1 MDPMFGLIQVSSSI
15 KIKRSDG
22 RIHLAKVVQLSPESK
37 SVGVEWNEHGEVKG
51 KEILL
56 DLVFELNN
64 ELRHNSSFKQL
75 TTAINQ
81 PVRPTAA
88 ISVPPSGLSSSR
100 LTLDIDS
107 LEREYNSRP
116 PPTLPPQLLQRIQ
129 QHPVSIQTTS
139 TPLPPPPLN
148 GTITGTTHSKTSG
161 APSSTNHTTTTTRSI
176 RRPTAQ
182 ASSSSTKIATPS
194 SPVPPPTPIVEQQ
207 PQLPI
212 SLPANNKSDRR
223 LSRLHVVQQSSS
235 SSASATTATATTTT
249 QNTAVSVAV
258 EPPTPSAGLHGPFGQ
273 MILDYRSTLNY
284 TPITN
289 SNMSQHKF
297 DQKDLRICVAV
308 RKRPLNKREIV
319 KKDNDVITI
328 PNKDHCL
335 VHVPKS
341 KVDLTKYLDNQTF
354 KFDYTFDERAS
365 NDLVY
370 RYTAAPLIDTIFNGG
385 NATVF
390 AYGQTGSGKTF
401 TMGGDVSSAKTDYSH
416 GIYAQTARD
425 IFHRLSLPQHRSS
438 VEIFVTFY
446 EIYCGK
452 VFDLLNNKK
461 RLRVLEDQKGL
472 VQVCDRKEQQVKS
485 VQDVLNIIQH
495 GMSIRTS
502 GTTAANSNS
511 SRSHAIL
518 QIILKTS
525 TPISVHTNVSA
536 SSSSS
541 SSSRN
546 NNHNNPAVPRRIV
559 KEVGKMSLIDLAGSE
574 RGKDTASG
582 DRLQRM
588 EGSEINK
595 SLLALKECIRALGRG
610 DGSHVPFRGSTL
622 TKVLRDSFIGDK
634 SKVCMIAM
642 VSPTHSDVEN
652 TMNTLR
658 YADRVKE
665 LRASDNG
672 GSVSNEDDET
682 KMDHES
688 KASSIDYDKE
698 NKPRHRRH
706 HHHHYPQHRDGSASS
721 NDSISSSSNDDLNA
735 YDDNDEQDEALAS
748 YAAQVEHL
756 QEYEEALFDACQEI
770 LTNKEPILTRELR
783 TVVKQAQ
790 DTVDYDQEKFVNDM
804 RANLL
809 QRQQLL
815 DELQTRLQAFA
826 DCLQQEEQ
834 VAAAQRTKQ
843 HQSTGSVY

>member
-1 MDPMFGLIQVSSSI
+1 MDSLFGSIQASSSI

-22 RIHLAKVVQLSPESK
+22 RVHLAKVVQLSAESK

-64 ELRHNSSFKQL
+64 ELRPNLSLQQSS
-75 TTAINQ
+75 TVVNQ
-81 PVRPTAA
+81 RVRPTAA
-88 ISVPPSGLSSSR
+88 IPVTSTGLSSSR

-139 TPLPPPPLN
+139 TPLPPASLN
-148 GTITGTTHSKTSG
+148 GTITATAQPKTNDT
-161 APSSTNHTTTTTRSI
+161 SSNSNSTVAMRAI
-176 RRPTAQ
+176 RRPAVQTNLSSVKSST
-182 ASSSSTKIATPS
+182 SSSSSSSHVPSTTP
-194 SPVPPPTPIVEQQ
+194 TVEQSQ
-207 PQLPI
+207 QQFQIPLPV
-212 SLPANNKSDRR
+212 NNKSERR
-223 LSRLHVVQQSSS
+223 LSRLPVVQQS
-235 SSASATTATATTTT
+235 TTLTP
-249 QNTAVSVAV
+249 VPD
-258 EPPTPSAGLHGPFGQ
+258 PPPSIGLHGPFGQ
-273 MILDYRSTLNY
+273 MILDYRSTVNY
-284 TPITN
+284 IPITN
-289 SNMSQHKF
+289 SNMKEYQF
-297 DQKDLRICVAV
+297 NQKDLRICVAV
-308 RKRPLNKREIV
+308 RKRPLNKREIA

-401 TMGGDVSSAKTDYSH
+401 TMGGDLSSAKTDYSH

-425 IFHRLSLPQHRSS
+425 IFQRLSLPQYRSS
-438 VEIFVTFY
+438 IEIFVTFY

-485 VQDVLNIIQH
+485 VQDVLNIIQN

-511 SRSHAIL
+511 SRSHAVL

-525 TPISVHTNVSA
+525 SPLTAQSNVST
-536 SSSSS
+536 

-546 NNHNNPAVPRRIV
+546 NNHNNPAVPRRLM

-610 DGSHVPFRGSTL
+610 DGCHVPFRGSTL
-622 TKVLRDSFIGDK
+622 TKVLRDSFISDK

-665 LRASDNG
+665 LRSGDNDG
-672 GSVSNEDDET
+672 MNSNEDDEIKSNRLST
-682 KMDHES
+682 KVLPHDEH
-688 KASSIDYDKE
+688 K
-698 NKPRHRRH
+698 RRH
-706 HHHHYPQHRDGSASS
+706 HCRHDGSASS
-721 NDSISSSSNDDLNA
+721 NESTSSSSNDLR
-735 YDDNDEQDEALAS
+735 DDDEYGDDDDEEQNEALAS

-756 QEYEEALFDACQEI
+756 QEYEEALFDTCQDV
-770 LTNKEPILTRELR
+770 LTNKEPVLTRQLHGI
-783 TVVKQAQ
+783 VKRAQ
-790 DTVDYDQEKFVNDM
+790 DTVDYDQEKFVNDL

-809 QRQQLL
+809 ERQQVL
-815 DELQTRLQAFA
+815 DELQTRLQAFS

-834 VAAAQRTKQ
+834 VAAQQRVKQ
-843 HQSTGSVY
+843 QHHQSNGNRF

>member
-1 MDPMFGLIQVSSSI
+1 
-15 KIKRSDG
+15 
-22 RIHLAKVVQLSPESK
+22 
-37 SVGVEWNEHGEVKG
+37 
-51 KEILL
+51 
-56 DLVFELNN
+56 
-64 ELRHNSSFKQL
+64 
-75 TTAINQ
+75 
-81 PVRPTAA
+81 
-88 ISVPPSGLSSSR
+88 
-100 LTLDIDS
+100 
-107 LEREYNSRP
+107 
-116 PPTLPPQLLQRIQ
+116 
-129 QHPVSIQTTS
+129 
-139 TPLPPPPLN
+139 
-148 GTITGTTHSKTSG
+148 
-161 APSSTNHTTTTTRSI
+161 
-176 RRPTAQ
+176 
-182 ASSSSTKIATPS
+182 
-194 SPVPPPTPIVEQQ
+194 
-207 PQLPI
+207 
-212 SLPANNKSDRR
+212 
-223 LSRLHVVQQSSS
+223 
-235 SSASATTATATTTT
+235 
-249 QNTAVSVAV
+249 
-258 EPPTPSAGLHGPFGQ
+258 
-273 MILDYRSTLNY
+273 
-284 TPITN
+284 
-289 SNMSQHKF
+289 
-297 DQKDLRICVAV
+297 
-308 RKRPLNKREIV
+308 
-319 KKDNDVITI
+319 
-328 PNKDHCL
+328 
-335 VHVPKS
+335 
-341 KVDLTKYLDNQTF
+341 
-354 KFDYTFDERAS
+354 
-365 NDLVY
+365 
-370 RYTAAPLIDTIFNGG
+370 
-385 NATVF
+385 
-390 AYGQTGSGKTF
+390 
-401 TMGGDVSSAKTDYSH
+401 MGGDLSLAKTDYSH

-425 IFHRLSLPQHRSS
+425 IFHRLSLPQYRSS

-461 RLRVLEDQKGL
+461 RLRVLEDQKNL

-525 TPISVHTNVSA
+525 TPISIHSNI
-536 SSSSS
+536 SSSS
-541 SSSRN
+541 SSSRH
-546 NNHNNPAVPRRIV
+546 NNHNNPAAPRRIV

-672 GSVSNEDDET
+672 GSASNEDDEI
-682 KMDHES
+682 KINGVS
-688 KASSIDYDKE
+688 KVLPIDDDKE
-698 NKPRHRRH
+698 NKRRH
-706 HHHHYPQHRDGSASS
+706 HHHYSHHRDGSASS
-721 NDSISSSSNDDLNA
+721 NDSTSSSSNDD
-735 YDDNDEQDEALAS
+735 YDDDEQDEALAS

-756 QEYEEALFDACQEI
+756 QEYEEALFDTCQEI
-770 LTNKEPILTRELR
+770 LTNKEPILTRQLR
-783 TVVKQAQ
+783 TIVKQAQ

-834 VAAAQRTKQ
+834 VAAQQRIKQ
-843 HQSTGSVY
+843 HRPNGNMY

>member
-1 MDPMFGLIQVSSSI
+1 MSVATDSLFGLIQISSSI

-22 RIHLAKVVQLSPESK
+22 RIHLAKVVQLSSESK
-37 SVGVEWNEHGEVKG
+37 SVGVEWNEQGEVKG

-64 ELRHNSSFKQL
+64 ELRPNTSLKQSI
-75 TTAINQ
+75 TNVNQ
-81 PVRPTAA
+81 QVRPTAA
-88 ISVPPSGLSSSR
+88 IPVPSNGLSSSR

-116 PPTLPPQLLQRIQ
+116 PPVLPPQLLQRIQ

-148 GTITGTTHSKTSG
+148 GTIAGTTHSKASCLPSG
-161 APSSTNHTTTTTRSI
+161 TNNTTAARSI
-176 RRPTAQ
+176 RRPTTQ
-182 ASSSSTKIATPS
+182 INSSSTKTVTPS
-194 SPVPPPTPIVEQQ
+194 SPVPPPTPTVEQPQQQ
-207 PQLPI
+207 PQLQIPV
-212 SLPANNKSDRR
+212 PVNNKNERR
-223 LSRLHVVQQSSS
+223 LSRLHVVQQTS
-235 SSASATTATATTTT
+235 TTTT
-249 QNTAVSVAV
+249 THNTVVS
-258 EPPTPSAGLHGPFGQ
+258 EPPPSIGLHGPFGQ
-273 MILDYRSTLNY
+273 MILDYRSTLTY

-289 SNMSQHKF
+289 SNMNQHKF
-297 DQKDLRICVAV
+297 DQKDLRICVAI
-308 RKRPLNKREIV
+308 RKRPLNKREIA

-341 KVDLTKYLDNQTF
+341 KVDLTKFLDNQTF

-370 RYTAAPLIDTIFNGG
+370 RYTASPLIDTIFNGG

-401 TMGGDVSSAKTDYSH
+401 TMGGDVSSAKVDYSH

-425 IFHRLSLPQHRSS
+425 IFHRLSLPQYRSS
-438 VEIFVTFY
+438 IEIFVTFY

-511 SRSHAIL
+511 SRSHAVL

-525 TPISVHTNVSA
+525 TPISIHSNV
-536 SSSSS
+536 SSSSSTS

-546 NNHNNPAVPRRIV
+546 NNHNNPAVPRRVI

-610 DGSHVPFRGSTL
+610 DGTHVPFRGSTL

-665 LRASDNG
+665 LRASDSPG
-672 GSVSNEDDET
+672 TPSNEDDEIQ
-682 KMDHES
+682 MDHVS
-688 KASSIDYDKE
+688 KALPIDDNKE
-698 NKPRHRRH
+698 NKRRH
-706 HHHHYPQHRDGSASS
+706 HHQHHHYPHHRDGSASS
-721 NDSISSSSNDDLNA
+721 NDSTSSSSNDGQNNF
-735 YDDNDEQDEALAS
+735 DDDDDDEQDEALAS

-756 QEYEEALFDACQEI
+756 QEYEEALFDTCQEI
-770 LTNKEPILTRELR
+770 LTHKEPILTRQLR
-783 TVVKQAQ
+783 TIIKQAQ

-809 QRQQLL
+809 QRQQILN
-815 DELQTRLQAFA
+815 ELQTRLQAFS

-834 VAAAQRTKQ
+834 VAAEQRNKQ
-843 HQSTGSVY
+843 HQSNSNIY

>member
-1 MDPMFGLIQVSSSI
+1 MSATVDPLFGLIQVSSSI

-22 RIHLAKVVQLSPESK
+22 RIHLAKVVQLSSESK

-64 ELRHNSSFKQL
+64 ELRPNTTFKQPASL
-75 TTAINQ
+75 VNQ
-81 PVRPTAA
+81 HVRPTAA
-88 ISVPPSGLSSSR
+88 VPMPANGLSSSR
-100 LTLDIDS
+100 LTLDIDT

-116 PPTLPPQLLQRIQ
+116 PPTLPPQLLQKIQ

-148 GTITGTTHSKTSG
+148 GSVTATTAHQKTSY
-161 APSSTNHTTTTTRSI
+161 APSGTNNTAAVRSI

-182 ASSSSTKIATPS
+182 TNSSSSKITTSSSS
-194 SPVPPPTPIVEQQ
+194 SPVPPPTPTIEQQ
-207 PQLPI
+207 VQQPLQIPP
-212 SLPANNKSDRR
+212 PANNKVERR

-235 SSASATTATATTTT
+235 I
-249 QNTAVSVAV
+249 NTHNTVVSTVP
-258 EPPTPSAGLHGPFGQ
+258 EPSPSIGLHGPFGQ
-273 MILDYRSTLNY
+273 MILDYRSTLTY
-284 TPITN
+284 SPMTN
-289 SNMSQHKF
+289 SNLHHEIN
-297 DQKDLRICVAV
+297 QKDLRICVAI
-308 RKRPLNKREIV
+308 RKRPLNKRELA

-328 PNKDHCL
+328 PNRDHCL
-335 VHVPKS
+335 VHVPKT

-354 KFDYTFDERAS
+354 KFDYTFDEKAS
-365 NDLVY
+365 TELVY
-370 RYTAAPLIDTIFNGG
+370 HYTAAPLIETIFNGG

-401 TMGGDVSSAKTDYSH
+401 TMGGDLSSAKTDYSH

-425 IFHRLSLPQHRSS
+425 IFHRLSQPQYRSS
-438 VEIFVTFY
+438 IEIFVTFY

-511 SRSHAIL
+511 SRSHAVL
-518 QIILKTS
+518 QIILKS
-525 TPISVHTNVSA
+525 TVPISSHSNVS

-541 SSSRN
+541 SSSRY
-546 NNHNNPAVPRRIV
+546 NNHNNPAVPRRLM

-665 LRASDNG
+665 LRAGDNDG
-672 GSVSNEDDET
+672 IISNEDDYI
-682 KMDHES
+682 KMDGIS
-688 KASSIDYDKE
+688 KALPTDEDKE
-698 NKPRHRRH
+698 NKRRH
-706 HHHHYPQHRDGSASS
+706 HHQHQHYPHHHDGSASS
-721 NDSISSSSNDDLNA
+721 TESTSSSSN
-735 YDDNDEQDEALAS
+735 YDDDEQDEALAS
-748 YAAQVEHL
+748 YAVQVEHL
-756 QEYEEALFDACQEI
+756 QEYEEVLFDSCQDV
-770 LTNKEPILTRELR
+770 LTNKEPILTKQLR
-783 TVVKQAQ
+783 AIVKQAQ

-809 QRQQLL
+809 QRQQILN
-815 DELQTRLQAFA
+815 ELQTRLQAFA

-834 VAAAQRTKQ
+834 VAAAQRVKKQ
-843 HQSTGSVY
+843 QSNGTMH

>member
-1 MDPMFGLIQVSSSI
+1 MSTTVDPLFGLIQVSSSI

-64 ELRHNSSFKQL
+64 ELRPNTIFKQP
-75 TTAINQ
+75 TSVVNQ
-81 PVRPTAA
+81 HIRPTAA
-88 ISVPPSGLSSSR
+88 VPMPSNGLSSSR
-100 LTLDIDS
+100 LTLDIDT

-116 PPTLPPQLLQRIQ
+116 PPTLPPQLLQKIQ

-148 GTITGTTHSKTSG
+148 GSVTATTAHQKISY
-161 APSSTNHTTTTTRSI
+161 APSGTNNTAAIRSI

-182 ASSSSTKIATPS
+182 TNSSSSKIAASSSPI
-194 SPVPPPTPIVEQQ
+194 PPPTPIVEQQ
-207 PQLPI
+207 LQIPP
-212 SLPANNKSDRR
+212 PANNKAERR

-235 SSASATTATATTTT
+235 I
-249 QNTAVSVAV
+249 NTHNIAVSTVS
-258 EPPTPSAGLHGPFGQ
+258 EPPPSIGLHGPFGQ
-273 MILDYRSTLNY
+273 MILDYRSTLTY
-284 TPITN
+284 SPMTN
-289 SNMSQHKF
+289 SNLNHHEIN
-297 DQKDLRICVAV
+297 QKDLRICVAV
-308 RKRPLNKREIV
+308 RKRPLNKRELA

-328 PNKDHCL
+328 PNRDHCL

-354 KFDYTFDERAS
+354 KFDYTFDEKTS
-365 NDLVY
+365 TELVY
-370 RYTAAPLIDTIFNGG
+370 HYTAAPLIDTIFNGG

-401 TMGGDVSSAKTDYSH
+401 TMGGDLSSAKIDYSH

-425 IFHRLSLPQHRSS
+425 IFHRLSQPQYRSS
-438 VEIFVTFY
+438 IEIFVTFY

-511 SRSHAIL
+511 SRSHAVL
-518 QIILKTS
+518 QIILKS
-525 TPISVHTNVSA
+525 TAPISSHSNV
-536 SSSSS
+536 SSS
-541 SSSRN
+541 SSSRY
-546 NNHNNPAVPRRIV
+546 NNHNNPAVPRRLM

-665 LRASDNG
+665 LRAGDNDDIA
-672 GSVSNEDDET
+672 SNEDDDI
-682 KMDHES
+682 KMDGIS
-688 KASSIDYDKE
+688 KALPIDEDKE
-698 NKPRHRRH
+698 NKRRH
-706 HHHHYPQHRDGSASS
+706 HHHHQHQHYPHHHDGSASS
-721 NDSISSSSNDDLNA
+721 AESTSSSSN
-735 YDDNDEQDEALAS
+735 YDDDEQDEALAS

-756 QEYEEALFDACQEI
+756 QEYEEALFDSCQDI
-770 LTNKEPILTRELR
+770 LTNKEPILTKQLR
-783 TVVKQAQ
+783 TIVKQAQ
-790 DTVDYDQEKFVNDM
+790 DTVDYDQEKFVNDI
-804 RANLL
+804 RTNLL
-809 QRQQLL
+809 QRQQILN
-815 DELQTRLQAFA
+815 ELQTRLQSFA

-834 VAAAQRTKQ
+834 VAAAQRVKKQ
-843 HQSTGSVY
+843 QSNSIIR

>member
-1 MDPMFGLIQVSSSI
+1 MDPLFGLIQVSSSI

-22 RIHLAKVVQLSPESK
+22 RVHLAKVVQLSPESK
-37 SVGVEWNEHGEVKG
+37 SVGVEWNEQGEVKG

-56 DLVFELNN
+56 DLVFELNG
-64 ELRHNSSFKQL
+64 EFKPNTLSKQ
-75 TTAINQ
+75 TTITNVNQ
-81 PVRPTAA
+81 VVRPTAA
-88 ISVPPSGLSSSR
+88 IPVPTSGLSSSR

-116 PPTLPPQLLQRIQ
+116 PPTLPPQLLQKMQ
-129 QHPVSIQTTS
+129 QQPQNPVSIQTTS

-148 GTITGTTHSKTSG
+148 GTITATAQPKTN
-161 APSSTNHTTTTTRSI
+161 SSITARSI
-176 RRPTAQ
+176 RRPVIPQTNTSVAK
-182 ASSSSTKIATPS
+182 TKTPS
-194 SPVPPPTPIVEQQ
+194 SPVPPPTPTIEQ
-207 PQLPI
+207 PQAQFQIPLPT
-212 SLPANNKSDRR
+212 NNKTERR

-235 SSASATTATATTTT
+235 TTTT
-249 QNTAVSVAV
+249 SSNTANCATVYD
-258 EPPTPSAGLHGPFGQ
+258 PPPSIGLHGPFGQ
-273 MILDYRSTLNY
+273 MILDHRSTISY
-284 TPITN
+284 TPITS
-289 SNMSQHKF
+289 SNMNQQQF
-297 DQKDLRICVAV
+297 EQKDLRICVAV
-308 RKRPLNKREIV
+308 RKRPLNKREIA

-328 PNKDHCL
+328 PNKNHCL

-365 NDLVY
+365 NDLIY

-401 TMGGDVSSAKTDYSH
+401 TMGGDLSSAKTDYSH

-425 IFHRLSLPQHRSS
+425 IFQRLALPQYRTS

-511 SRSHAIL
+511 SRSHAVL

-525 TPISVHTNVSA
+525 TPLSVHSNAPSSA
-536 SSSSS
+536 VSSS

-546 NNHNNPAVPRRIV
+546 ANHNNPAVPRRLV

-582 DRLQRM
+582 DRVQRM

-665 LRASDNG
+665 LRASHNDAN
-672 GSVSNEDDET
+672 SSNEDDEI
-682 KMDHES
+682 K
-688 KASSIDYDKE
+688 IDTNLPIDDNKE
-698 NKPRHRRH
+698 NKRRH
-706 HHHHYPQHRDGSASS
+706 HHPHHYANNRDGSASS
-721 NDSISSSSNDDLNA
+721 NDSTSSSSNEIQGD
-735 YDDNDEQDEALAS
+735 YDDDEQDEALAS

-756 QEYEEALFDACQEI
+756 QEYEEALFDVCQEV
-770 LTNKEPILTRELR
+770 LTNKEPILTRQLR
-783 TVVKQAQ
+783 AIVKQAQ

-804 RANLL
+804 RTNLN
-809 QRQQLL
+809 QRQELL
-815 DELQTRLQAFA
+815 NELQTRLQAFA

-834 VAAAQRTKQ
+834 VAAQQRVKQ
-843 HQSTGSVY
+843 HQPHDHIY

>member
-1 MDPMFGLIQVSSSI
+1 MSSAVDPLFGLIQISSSI

-22 RIHLAKVVQLSPESK
+22 RIHLAKVVQLSSESK

-64 ELRHNSSFKQL
+64 ELRPNTTFKQP
-75 TTAINQ
+75 TSVINQ
-81 PVRPTAA
+81 QIRPTAA
-88 ISVPPSGLSSSR
+88 IPMPSNGLSSSR
-100 LTLDIDS
+100 LTLDIDT

-116 PPTLPPQLLQRIQ
+116 PPTLPPQLLQRMQ

-139 TPLPPPPLN
+139 TPLPPPSFN
-148 GTITGTTHSKTSG
+148 GSVSATTAHQKTSY
-161 APSSTNHTTTTTRSI
+161 APSGTSNTGAVRSI

-182 ASSSSTKIATPS
+182 TNSSSSKISS

-207 PQLPI
+207 IQPQLQIP
-212 SLPANNKSDRR
+212 LPANNKIERR

-235 SSASATTATATTTT
+235 INAH
-249 QNTAVSVAV
+249 NTAVSVV
-258 EPPTPSAGLHGPFGQ
+258 PEPTSFIGLHGPFGQ
-273 MILDYRSTLNY
+273 MILDYRSTLTY
-284 TPITN
+284 SPMTN
-289 SNMSQHKF
+289 SNLHHYEF
-297 DQKDLRICVAV
+297 NQKDLRICVAV
-308 RKRPLNKREIV
+308 RKRPLNKRELA

-328 PNKDHCL
+328 PNRDHCL

-354 KFDYTFDERAS
+354 KFDYTFDEKAS
-365 NDLVY
+365 TELVY
-370 RYTAAPLIDTIFNGG
+370 HYTAAPLIDTIFNGG

-401 TMGGDVSSAKTDYSH
+401 TMGGDLSSAKTDYSH
-416 GIYAQTARD
+416 GVYAQTARD
-425 IFHRLSLPQHRSS
+425 IFHRLSQPQYRSS
-438 VEIFVTFY
+438 IEIFVTFY

-485 VQDVLNIIQH
+485 VQDVLNIIQN

-511 SRSHAIL
+511 SRSHAVL
-518 QIILKTS
+518 QIILKSS
-525 TPISVHTNVSA
+525 TPISIHSNV
-536 SSSSS
+536 SSSSA
-541 SSSRN
+541 RYNNNNN
-546 NNHNNPAVPRRIV
+546 NNHNNPAVPRRLM
-559 KEVGKMSLIDLAGSE
+559 KEIGKMSLIDLAGSE

-622 TKVLRDSFIGDK
+622 TKVLRDSFIGEK

-665 LRASDNG
+665 LRAGDRDG
-672 GSVSNEDDET
+672 IISNEDDDI
-682 KMDHES
+682 KMDGIS
-688 KASSIDYDKE
+688 KALPIDEDKE
-698 NKPRHRRH
+698 NQHRH
-706 HHHHYPQHRDGSASS
+706 HHRHQHYPRHHDGSASS
-721 NDSISSSSNDDLNA
+721 TDSATASSNDDD
-735 YDDNDEQDEALAS
+735 DDNEQDEALAS

-756 QEYEEALFDACQEI
+756 QEYEEALFDCCQDV
-770 LTNKEPILTRELR
+770 LTNKEAILTKQLR
-783 TVVKQAQ
+783 AIVKQAQ
-790 DTVDYDQEKFVNDM
+790 DTVDYDQEKFVNDI
-804 RANLL
+804 RANLF
-809 QRQQLL
+809 QRQQILT
-815 DELQTRLQAFA
+815 ELQTRLQAFA

-834 VAAAQRTKQ
+834 VAAAQRIKKQ
-843 HQSTGSVY
+843 QSSDFAH